1 MSKNFNLNIHR
12 VTNIE
17 VGPVKEHRSTGAV
30 CFNRDIIITTDD
42 GTFEITLFS
51 DYVSE
56 DSDEKRLEI
65 RL

>member
-17 VGPVKEHRSTGAV
+17 VGPVKEHRITGV
-30 CFNRDIIITTDD
+30 VTFNRDIIITTDD

-51 DYVSE
+51 DYVNE

>member
-17 VGPVKEHRSTGAV
+17 VGPVKEHRNTGV
-30 CFNRDIIITTDD
+30 VTFNRDIIITTDD